1 MSKWIGDVFES
12 LSAFQGVSWRR
23 QSSTD
28 KSFTPSPLLPG
39 IWGLQ
44 PPGQNSAVRQLCARA
59 PGSCLFP
66 SLGSSVGPGTALQ
79 GSFLDH
85 RGPRGVY
92 AVRSGSV
99 NASRGK
105 EGRTL
110 EGGWD
115 G

>member
-44 PPGQNSAVRQLCARA
+44 PPVDLCRQATLCSC
-59 PGSCLFP
+59 PGELP
-66 SLGSSVGPGTALQ
+66 VP
-79 GSFLDH
+79 
-85 RGPRGVY
+85 
-92 AVRSGSV
+92 
-99 NASRGK
+99 
-105 EGRTL
+105 
-110 EGGWD
+110 
-115 G
+115 